1 MTMNSLG
8 NFNPA
13 NDPESMVSFYNNRV
27 FVQSDHFLSCK
38 RKLSNNEVAV

>member
-13 NDPESMVSFYNNRV
+13 NDPESMVSGLAFPETKHIIITLGLGTIV
-27 FVQSDHFLSCK
+27 F
-38 RKLSNNEVAV
+38 